1 MEGSLLRA
9 ISDSLP
15 GKGDYMIE
23 KYFKKPETW
32 DRIRACWL
40 FEQIERYIVWLNE
53 QGYTPCNVYRRVPIL
68 LSFAAFA
75 WDRGGRSVRGLPRHV
90 QPFIDRYL
98 RDRRKHITSKR
109 TRSQIAGEAR
119 VPVEQMMRMVLP
131 GFIGSGDRRRPF
143 PFESEVPGFLNH
155 LRQERGVTPKTVE
168 SYSIIL
174 RSFETYLMR
183 IGLSA
188 ITDLSP
194 SILTAFVTER
204 GLVLGKASIAELC
217 SLLRVFLRYAH
228 REKLIARDLSGG
240 VHGPRNYRLATIPR
254 SIPWA
259 DVQRMLDA
267 VDRRSACGKRDYAIL
282 LLLVTYGLRSRE
294 VAGLTLDDL
303 DWPQERLRV
312 PERKAGHSTAYPMS
326 PIVGEAIVD
335 YLKDGRPQTKNRSL
349 FFRIP
354 APQRP
359 CGAACVSNRASYYLA
374 KAGIAVPR
382 PGSHTLR
389 HACIQ
394 RLVDARFSLKTIGDY
409 VGHASPN
416 STRIYAKVDVE
427 SLRELALGQGEA
439 VL

>member
-1 MEGSLLRA
+1 
-9 ISDSLP
+9 
-15 GKGDYMIE
+15 MIE
-23 KYFKKPETW
+23 KYYKKPATW
-32 DRIRACWL
+32 DRIRASWL
-40 FEQIERYIVWLNE
+40 FEQIEHYIVWLNE
-53 QGYTPCNVYRRVPIL
+53 QGYALCNVNRRVPIL
-68 LSFAAFA
+68 LCFAAFA
-75 WDRGGRSVRGLPRHV
+75 WERGARSVRGLPRHV

-98 RDRRKHITSKR
+98 RDRRNHITSKR
-109 TRSQIAGEAR
+109 TKTQIAREAG
-119 VPVEQMMRMVLP
+119 VPVEQMLRLALP
-131 GFIGSGDRRRPF
+131 GFIGRGDRRRPF
-143 PFESEVPGFLNH
+143 PFQEEAPGFLHH
-155 LRQERGVTPKTVE
+155 LREERGVTPKTVE

-174 RSFETYLMR
+174 RSCESYLMR
-183 IGLSA
+183 IGLTSIA
-188 ITDLSP
+188 DLSP

-217 SLLRVFLRYAH
+217 SLLRVFLRYAY
-228 REKLIARDLSGG
+228 REKLIARDLSDA
-240 VHGPRNYRLATIPR
+240 VHGPRNYRLATLPR

-267 VDRRSACGKRDYAIL
+267 VDQRSACGRRDYAIL

-312 PERKAGHSTAYPMS
+312 PERKAGHSTAYPLS

-335 YLKDGRPQTKNRSL
+335 YLKNGRPQTKDRSL
-349 FFRIP
+349 FFRAV
-354 APQRP
+354 APFRP
-359 CGAACVSNRASYYLA
+359 CGAACVSNRASHYLS

-389 HACIQ
+389 HACVQ

-416 STRIYAKVDVE
+416 STQIYAKVDVE